1 MKQNVF
7 FSKSIIL
14 AAALFV
20 VVNILNAQAPIAHYK
35 FDGNLNDEIGNWNLS
50 ESSGFT
56 VNYETGHDGTSMG
69 AVGGFTLGSSNYLST
84 ATDFTPLSDANGN
97 ASRTVMAWIKL
108 TSNGNQAIV
117 GLGSR
122 LGAGGVEHNKYTF
135 GGVNNN
141 ATTGPLH
148 RIEVAGAGLNG
159 SELPFDTWIHTAT
172 TWDSVNQTLTL
183 YLNGV
188 LDASLVTSLPLGTDP
203 NPLRV
208 GNDYSNTEVP
218 DRGFSGAI
226 DDVRVFNQ
234 LLSEAQIKAIY
245 DATTLGTE
253 ELKLEAFNA
262 YPNPVQ
268 NRLYFSSKKVAS
280 VDIYNILGSKVS
292 YQVVN
297 KSIDMST
304 LAKGIY
310 VIKALDTRGV
320 NIKTVKVVK
329 E

>member
-1 MKQNVF
+1 MIQNFF
-7 FSKSIIL
+7 FSKSILL

-35 FDGNLNDEIGNWNLS
+35 FDGNLNDETGNWNLS

-56 VNYETGHDGTSMG
+56 VNYETGHDGAIMG

-84 ATDFTPLSDANGN
+84 STDFTPLSDVNGN

-117 GLGSR
+117 GLGSG
-122 LGAGGVEHNKYTF
+122 LGAGGVEYNKYTF
-135 GGVNNN
+135 GGINNA
-141 ATTGPLH
+141 ATTGPLN
-148 RIEVAGAGLNG
+148 RIEVKGAGQDG
-159 SELPFDTWIHTAT
+159 SELPLDTWIHTAT

-183 YLNGV
+183 YLNGI
-188 LDASLVTSLPLGTDP
+188 LDASLVTNLPLGTDP

-208 GNDYSNTEVP
+208 GNDYTNEVP

-226 DDVRVFNQ
+226 DDVRVFNE

-268 NRLYFSSKKVAS
+268 NRFYFSSKKVAS
-280 VDIYNILGSKVS
+280 VDIYNLLGSKVS
-292 YQVVN
+292 SQVVN
-297 KSIDMST
+297 KGIDMST
-304 LAKGIY
+304 LAEGTYI
-310 VIKALDTRGV
+310 IKALDARGV

-329 E
+329 Q